1 MASAPPFRSSE
12 LLRSLLGL
20 QRAHALCEVQ
30 LRASLNLND
39 TDLRT
44 LNLIRCS
51 STPSPGELAKE
62 LGVSSAGITAVLDR
76 LEARHVIQRQQHATD
91 RRRTV
96 VHPGS
101 DFPEAT
107 GAALAMLRSLHWF
120 CAQLDEPALQ
130 ALRALLDEI
139 LLTLQAAGTGPA
151 DHSTP
156 PDSRSSEL

>member
-1 MASAPPFRSSE
+1 MASAPPFRSSDLFRA
-12 LLRSLLGL
+12 LLRL
-20 QRAHALCEVQ
+20 QRAHALYEVRW
-30 LRASLNLND
+30 RARLNLND

-44 LNLIRCS
+44 LNLIRCLS
-51 STPSPGELAKE
+51 APSPGELAKE

-101 DFPEAT
+101 GFPETT
-107 GAALAMLRSLHWF
+107 GEGIAVLRSLHRF
-120 CAQLDEPALQ
+120 CDQLDEPSRL
-130 ALRALLDEI
+130 ALRALLGEI

-156 PDSRSSEL
+156 PDSRSSEQ